1 MVTWLEPE
9 VIEVPGELQ
18 AAVGGHPL
26 VAQTLAR
33 RGYRDLSAARGFLE
47 PAAYT
52 PTPAAAL
59 PGMQAAVER
68 LLIAIQK
75 GERIC
80 VWGDFDVDGQTST
93 ALLVA
98 SLRRL
103 GARVDYHIPL
113 RAGESHGVNLPVL
126 SQILDGGAQL
136 VLTCDTG
143 ISAHAAADLAR
154 QRGVDLIIT
163 DHHDLPPD
171 LPQALA
177 VVNPKL
183 LPEGHPLG
191 TLPGVGVAY
200 KLAEALYEQS
210 GIIPEAENLLDLV
223 ALGVVVD
230 VALQVGDAR
239 YLLQRGLQ
247 VLRRNRRLG
256 LRVMLELAE
265 INPDWL
271 SEEHIGFVL
280 GPQLNA
286 IGRLGDANPM
296 VEFLTTDDLSRA
308 RILALELQGL
318 NARRKLLTDQ
328 VFQGAMSQIQSE
340 PGLLELDALVLAHP
354 AWPAGVVGIVASRL
368 VERFHKP
375 VVLIASP
382 ADQVGR
388 GSARSVEGVNITQA
402 IAENQ
407 GMLQNFGGHPMAAGL
422 SIDPQHIPEFRRGLA
437 RAVHKQ
443 IGDQRREPTLQI
455 DGYLALTEMTL
466 DLVADLDRLAPFGAG
481 NPPLV
486 MVSRS
491 LHLQSQAA
499 LGRDGEHL
507 ALSVEDADGNS
518 RRVIWWQGAGW
529 PLPQG
534 RFDLAF
540 TARASTYGGQ
550 RDVQIEWVDFRQI
563 EEPALLVGSSPPA
576 ALEILD
582 FRQETH
588 PLPVLQRLLAEAQ
601 WQVWCEAGAK
611 EHLDG
616 RSRSQLQPAECLAI
630 WTAPPGPAELKL
642 ALSRA
647 APRRVALFNVDP
659 HMDEPRLFLSRLAGL
674 VKYALNAGQAPASL
688 EALAAA
694 TAQRVALVSLGLA
707 WLEAQG
713 IVRIEPR
720 QDGEVKLLPG
730 SGEKSPAATTLL
742 ERLQALLAET
752 AAYRRYYARAVAG
765 LLLAADGDL
774 A

>member
-9 VIEVPGELQ
+9 EIDVPVALQ

-26 VAQTLAR
+26 VARTLAR
-33 RGYRDLSAARGFLE
+33 RGYRDLASARAFLD

-52 PTPAAAL
+52 PIPASAL

-68 LLIAIQK
+68 LSAAIRT

-98 SLRRL
+98 CLRCL
-103 GARVDYHIPL
+103 EAQVDFHIPV
-113 RAGESHGVNLPVL
+113 RASESHGVNLPVL

-136 VLTCDTG
+136 LLTCDTG
-143 ISAHAAADLAR
+143 ITAHAAADLAR

-163 DHHDLPPD
+163 DHHELPPE
-171 LPQALA
+171 LPDALA
-177 VVNPKL
+177 VINPRL
-183 LPEGHPLG
+183 LPDGHPLG
-191 TLPGVGVAY
+191 ALPGVGVAY
-200 KLAEALYEQS
+200 KLAEALYERFGVASQT
-210 GIIPEAENLLDLV
+210 EDLLDLV
-223 ALGVVVD
+223 ALGVVAD
-230 VALQVGDAR
+230 VALQVGEAR

-247 VLRRNRRLG
+247 VLRRCQRLG
-256 LRVMLELAE
+256 LRAMLELAE
-265 INPDWL
+265 INPAWL

-296 VEFLTTDDLSRA
+296 VEFLTTDDQSRA

-328 VFQGAMSQIQSE
+328 VFQGAMAQIQAD
-340 PGLLELDALVLAHP
+340 PGLLESDALVLAHP

-375 VVLIASP
+375 VVLVASP
-382 ADQVGR
+382 PDQPGR

-407 GMLQNFGGHPMAAGL
+407 DLLLGFGGHPMAAGL
-422 SIDPQHIPEFRRGLA
+422 SIDPQRIPEFRRGLA
-437 RAVHKQ
+437 RSVRKQLGDRPREAV
-443 IGDQRREPTLQI
+443 LQI
-455 DGYLALTEMTL
+455 DGYLTLPQISL
-466 DLVADLDRLAPFGAG
+466 DLVADLERLAPFGAG

-486 MVSRS
+486 LSSRD
-491 LHLQSQAA
+491 LHLQSHTV

-507 ALSVEDADGNS
+507 ALTVEDADGNS
-518 RRVIWWQGAGW
+518 QRVIWWQGAGW

-540 TARASTYGGQ
+540 TARASTYSGQ
-550 RDVQIEWVDFRQI
+550 RDVQVEWVDFRPI
-563 EEPALLVGSSPPA
+563 EEPALLVGAAPLV

-582 FRQETH
+582 FRQEAH
-588 PLPVLQRLLAEAQ
+588 PLPVLQRLLAEAE

-616 RSRSQLQPAECLAI
+616 RSRPQLQPAGGLAI
-630 WTAPPGPAELKL
+630 WTAPPGPAEIHL
-642 ALSRA
+642 ALARV

-659 HMDEPRLFLSRLAGL
+659 HMDEPRAFLNRLAGL
-674 VKYALNAGQAPASL
+674 VKYALKEGEARLSL

-694 TAQRVALVSLGLA
+694 TAQRASVVSLGLS

-713 IVRIEPR
+713 VFRVEFL
-720 QDGEVKLLPG
+720 QDGELRLSPG
-730 SGEKSPAATTLL
+730 SGMKIQAAALRA
-742 ERLQALLAET
+742 RLQAALAET
-752 AAYRRYYARAVAG
+752 AAYRRYYARAAAE
-765 LLLAADGDL
+765 LLLASDYP
-774 A
+774 

>member
-1 MVTWLEPE
+1 MMLTWLEPE
-9 VIEVPGELQ
+9 QIEIPIDLRS
-18 AAVGGHPL
+18 AVGGHPL

-33 RGYRDLSAARGFLE
+33 RGYSDPAAARAFLD

-52 PTPAAAL
+52 PTPAMAL
-59 PGMQAAVER
+59 PGMQAAVAR
-68 LLIAIQK
+68 LLGAIQK

-103 GARVDYHIPL
+103 GARVDFHIPV
-113 RAGESHGVNLPVL
+113 RASESHGVNLPAL
-126 SQILDGGAQL
+126 SRILNGGAQL

-143 ISAHAAADLAR
+143 ISAHPAADLAR

-177 VVNPKL
+177 IVNPKL
-183 LPEGHPLG
+183 LPAGHALG

-200 KLAEALYEQS
+200 KLAEALYERS
-210 GIIPEAENLLDLV
+210 GIAEEAEELLDLV
-223 ALGVVVD
+223 ALGVVAD
-230 VALQVGDAR
+230 VALQVGDTR

-247 VLRRNRRLG
+247 VLRRNQRLG
-256 LRVMLELAE
+256 LRAMLELAD

-328 VFQGAMSQIQSE
+328 VFQGAMAQIQTE
-340 PGLLELDALVLAHP
+340 PGLLEPEALVLAHP

-368 VERFHKP
+368 VERFHRP

-382 ADQVGR
+382 PDQPGR

-407 GMLQNFGGHPMAAGL
+407 DLLQGFGGHPMAAGL
-422 SIDPQHIPEFRRGLA
+422 SIDPQRIPEFRRGLA
-437 RAVHKQ
+437 RSVSKQ
-443 IGDQRREPTLQI
+443 LDGRRREASLPI
-455 DGYLALTEMTL
+455 DGYLALPEITL
-466 DLVADLDRLAPFGAG
+466 DLVADLERLAPYGAG
-481 NPPLV
+481 NPALV
-486 MVSRS
+486 LASRG
-491 LHLQSQAA
+491 LRLQSQTA

-507 ALSVEDADGNS
+507 ALSVEDAHGNT

-534 RFDLAF
+534 LFDLAF

-550 RDVQIEWVDFRQI
+550 REVQVEWVDFRPI
-563 EEPALLVGSSPPA
+563 EEPALLVGPMPTA
-576 ALEILD
+576 ALEIID

-588 PLPVLQRLLAEAQ
+588 PLPVLQRLLAEGE
-601 WQVWCEAGAK
+601 WQVWCEAGSK

-616 RSRSQLQPAECLAI
+616 RGRNQLQPAECLAI
-630 WTAPPGPAELKL
+630 WTAPPGPVEIQM

-647 APRRVALFNVDP
+647 VPRRVALFNTDP
-659 HMDEPRLFLSRLAGL
+659 HMDEPRLFLGRLAGL
-674 VKYALNAGQAPASL
+674 AKYALNSGEAPTSL
-688 EALAAA
+688 DVLAEA
-694 TAQRVALVSLGLA
+694 TAQRISLVSLGLS

-713 IVRIEPR
+713 ALRIVPLEN
-720 QDGEVKLLPG
+720 GAVKLLPG
-730 SGEKSPAATTLL
+730 SGVKGTDATALF
-742 ERLQALLAET
+742 ERLQTMLAET
-752 AAYRRYYARAVAG
+752 AAYRRYYARAAAE
-765 LLLAADGDL
+765 LLLAAEHG
-774 A
+774 

>member
-1 MVTWLEPE
+1 MLSWLEPE
-9 VIEVPGELQ
+9 ETLVSEGLQ

-33 RGYRDLSAARGFLE
+33 RGYRDLAAVRGFLD

-52 PTPAAAL
+52 PTPAMAL

-68 LLIAIQK
+68 LLVAIHR
-75 GERIC
+75 GEHIC

-98 SLRRL
+98 CLRRL
-103 GARVDYHIPL
+103 GSHVDFHIPV
-113 RAGESHGVNLPVL
+113 RASESHGVNLPVL

-143 ISAHAAADLAR
+143 ISAHPAADLAR

-163 DHHDLPPD
+163 DHHDLTPD

-210 GIIPEAENLLDLV
+210 GIVSQAEDLLDLV
-223 ALGVVVD
+223 ALGVVAD
-230 VALQVGDAR
+230 VALQVGDTR

-247 VLRRNRRLG
+247 VLRRNQRLG
-256 LRVMLELAE
+256 LHAMLELAG
-265 INPDWL
+265 INPAWL

-296 VEFLTTDDLSRA
+296 VEFLTADDLSRA

-328 VFQGAMSQIQSE
+328 VFQGAMAQIQADA
-340 PGLLELDALVLAHP
+340 GLLESDALVLAHP

-382 ADQVGR
+382 ADQAGR
-388 GSARSVEGVNITQA
+388 GSARSVEGVNITRA

-407 GMLQNFGGHPMAAGL
+407 DLLQSFGGHPMAAGL
-422 SIDPQHIPEFRRGLA
+422 SIDPLRIPEFRRGLA
-437 RAVHKQ
+437 RSVRKQ
-443 IGDQRREPTLQI
+443 LGDRRREANLQI
-455 DGYLALTEMTL
+455 DGYLPLPEMTL
-466 DLVADLDRLAPFGAG
+466 DLVADLERLAPFGAG

-486 MVSRS
+486 LTSRN
-491 LHLQSQAA
+491 LHLQSHSA

-507 ALSVEDADGNS
+507 ALNVEDADGNT

-550 RDVQIEWVDFRQI
+550 REVQVEWVDSRPI
-563 EEPALLVGSSPPA
+563 GEPALLVGALPPA

-582 FRQETH
+582 FRQEAH
-588 PLPVLQRLLAEAQ
+588 PLPFLQRLLAEAQ
-601 WQVWCEAGAK
+601 WQVWREGGAK

-616 RSRSQLQPAECLAI
+616 RSRSQLQPAGCLAI
-630 WTAPPGPAELKL
+630 WTAPPGPAEIQL
-642 ALSRA
+642 ALLRA

-674 VKYALNAGQAPASL
+674 VKFALSAGEAPTSL
-688 EALAAA
+688 EVLAAA
-694 TAQRVALVSLGLA
+694 TAQRVSLVSLGLA

-713 IVRIEPR
+713 VVRVELC
-720 QDGEVKLLPG
+720 QDDGVKLLPG
-730 SGEKSPAATTLL
+730 SGEKSPAAAALIK
-742 ERLQALLAET
+742 RLRALLAET
-752 AAYRRYYARAVAG
+752 AAYRRYYARADAG
-765 LLLAADGDL
+765 LLLAEVSDQE
-774 A
+774 

>member
-1 MVTWLEPE
+1 MLSWLEPE
-9 VIEVPGELQ
+9 QIDVPGDLQ
-18 AAVGGHPL
+18 AAVVGHPL

-33 RGYRDLSAARGFLE
+33 RGYRDLAAARGFLD
-47 PAAYT
+47 PAAYV

-59 PGMQAAVER
+59 PGVPVAVER
-68 LLIAIQK
+68 LLVAINRS
-75 GERIC
+75 ERIC

-93 ALLVA
+93 TLLVA
-98 SLRRL
+98 CLRRL
-103 GARVDYHIPL
+103 GAHVDFHIPV
-113 RAGESHGVNLPVL
+113 RASESHGVNLPML

-143 ISAHAAADLAR
+143 IGAHAAADLAR
-154 QRGVDLIIT
+154 QRGVDMIIT

-210 GIIPEAENLLDLV
+210 GNLSQAEEMLDLV
-223 ALGVVVD
+223 ALGVVAD
-230 VALQVGDAR
+230 VALQVGDTR
-239 YLLQRGLQ
+239 YLLQRGLR
-247 VLRRNRRLG
+247 VLRRSQRLG
-256 LRVMLELAE
+256 LRAMLELAE
-265 INPDWL
+265 INPAWL

-328 VFQGAMSQIQSE
+328 VFQGAMSQIQAD
-340 PGLLELDALVLAHP
+340 PGLLDLDALVLAHP
-354 AWPAGVVGIVASRL
+354 SWPAGVVGIVASRL
-368 VERFHKP
+368 VERFQKP

-382 ADQVGR
+382 ADQPGR
-388 GSARSVEGVNITQA
+388 GSARSVEGVNITRA

-407 GMLQNFGGHPMAAGL
+407 ELLQGFGGHPMAAGL
-422 SIDPQHIPEFRRGLA
+422 SIDPQRIPEFRRGLA
-437 RAVHKQ
+437 RSVRKQ
-443 IGDQRREPTLQI
+443 FGDQRREATLPI
-455 DGYLALTEMTL
+455 DGYLALSEITL
-466 DLVADLDRLAPFGAG
+466 DLVADLERLAPFGAG

-486 MVSRS
+486 LASRS

-550 RDVQIEWVDFRQI
+550 RDVQVEWVDFRSI
-563 EEPALLVGSSPPA
+563 EEPALLLSGPPPE
-576 ALEILD
+576 ALETQD
-582 FRQETH
+582 FRQEAH
-588 PLPVLQRLLAEAQ
+588 PLPVLQRLLAEAE
-601 WQVWCEAGAK
+601 WQVWREAGAN

-616 RSRSQLQPAECLAI
+616 RDRSQLQPAESLAI

-647 APRRVALFNVDP
+647 APRRVALFSIDP
-659 HMDEPRLFLSRLAGL
+659 QMDEPRLFLSRLAGL
-674 VKYALNAGQAPASL
+674 VKYALNEGGTLASL
-688 EALAAA
+688 EILAAA
-694 TAQRVALVSLGLA
+694 TAQRVSVVSLGLA

-713 IVRIEPR
+713 IVRIELGP
-720 QDGEVKLLPG
+720 GGGVKLSPG
-730 SGEKSPAATTLL
+730 SGEKSAAAATLL
-742 ERLQALLAET
+742 ERLRVLLAET
-752 AAYRRYYARAVAG
+752 AAYRRYYTSSAVD
-765 LLLAADGDL
+765 LLLAQEQG
-774 A
+774 